1 MCARPSWSWWP
12 RPSSWY
18 GVGFCFH
25 EHPCF
30 CVSCLFS
37 FLSNLFFFRFG
48 AFVFDAALYFVFGLL
63 PLESLNQCGCT
74 NILLKFPNSLSM
86 LRCFHSR
93 PNLCFF
99 QELLKDRIA
108 ETTLE
113 NESITTENRA
123 AVRAKEELVVQVRM
137 GRERKRLCD

>member
-18 GVGFCFH
+18 GNGVFSRA
-25 EHPCF
+25 PLLACF

-37 FLSNLFFFRFG
+37 IFVESVLLSIG
-48 AFVFDAALYFVFGLL
+48 IFVFDAALYFVFCLL
-63 PLESLNQCGCT
+63 PLESLNQRGCT

-86 LRCFHSR
+86 LRCFHST
-93 PNLCFF
+93 PNLCLC

-123 AVRAKEELVVQVRM
+123 AVRAKEELVVQVRH
-137 GRERKRLCD
+137 GQRL